1 MLCLGAFLALGG
13 PLFSE
18 QLPLRV
24 YDIGDGLAGDG
35 VEKILADSRGYLWFA
50 TYEGISRF
58 DGVRFTSYGV
68 DDGLPDPRV
77 NDLLEARD
85 GTYWFATRK
94 GLARLQ
100 PDRAEGEPAFQR
112 VPLAGAAVDAPVLAI
127 LEDRAGRIW
136 AGGLER
142 LDVLEKTLQGLRS
155 REVPLTPPLPAAYGA
170 IEMLAETRD
179 GSLWIGTEQGLLRR
193 LPDER
198 LVRYPV
204 WPAADN
210 DRIHHLSEDRH
221 GNLWIGHG
229 EGLFRFRP
237 EPPEAVRDPGELR
250 LYDRAFRAK
259 AVLGTGERIPAARA
273 PGDTVCLR
281 TGPTLG
287 GRIAH
292 HARDGRTWIS
302 DPEGLFVLTPDG
314 LFSRVPDARLGALEI
329 SSFTEDRSGNLWVGT
344 RNGGAARIAPNGFV
358 SFSEEDGFPPLS
370 ISALLPGGN
379 GEIYVLTK
387 AFQPPGIFLHRFD
400 GLRFHTLGVNVPEP
414 IRYLGWG
421 WGQSTFRDHAGEWWV
436 ATGEGLVRFPR
447 LGRVEDLATARP
459 SAIYTRENG
468 LGGNEVF
475 RLYED
480 RRGDLWISTFGA
492 RTLTRFR
499 RATETFESWTLRD
512 DRGNSTAPTAFAE
525 DRAGHLWIG
534 TYEGGLLRFRDGR
547 FDRFTSANGA
557 PDGFIHALHL
567 DHAGRLWIASG
578 QDGAARVDNPAA
590 PRPRFV
596 RYTTREGLATNSIR
610 CLVEDASGR
619 MYLGG
624 TKGIDRL
631 DPATGRVRRFST
643 GDGLTSNL
651 LRTAF
656 RDAGGSLW
664 FGTTRGLSRL
674 DPRPDTPTPPPPVWI
689 TGVRINGVLHR
700 SELGVARIDGLSVPP
715 GPSRIEI
722 EYVAPDFTV
731 GERMRYELRL
741 EGIDRSWGSPSER
754 RSILYGSLPPGRFR
768 FLVRAVTSG
777 GTVSPGPAVV
787 SFTIH
792 PPLWRRWWFLTGT
805 ALLGTVL
812 GTALYRWRV
821 ASLLAIE
828 RMRTGITRDL
838 HDDLGSSLSR
848 ISILS
853 EVVRRRVE
861 GEPEAFRL
869 LGDIGETSR
878 ELMESL
884 SDSIWA
890 IDPARDDLRSFV
902 TRIRRFAGDLL
913 EARGIAWKLDA
924 PADADLRLSPVERR
938 QLYLIVKEALHNV
951 VKHSEAR
958 IVSLTVSLP
967 GRRLAVE
974 IVDDGQGFDPAH
986 VSGEGHGLRSLRSRA
1001 EALDGKLEIDS
1012 APGRG
1017 TRVRA
1022 EVALS

>member
-18 QLPLRV
+18 QLPLRF
-24 YDIGDGLAGDG
+24 YDIRDGLAGDS

-50 TYEGISRF
+50 TTEGVSRF

-77 NDLLEARD
+77 YGFLELRD
-85 GTYWFATRK
+85 GTYWAATGK

-100 PDRAEGEPAFQR
+100 PDRAAGEPAFRR
-112 VPLAGAAVDAPVLAI
+112 VPLAGATADAPVFAI

-142 LDVLEKTLQGLRS
+142 LDVLEKTPRGLRS
-155 REVPLTPPLPAAYGA
+155 REVPLSPPLPAAYGA
-170 IEMLAETRD
+170 IGALIESRD
-179 GSLWIGTEQGLLRR
+179 GSLWIGTDQGMVRR
-193 LPDER
+193 LPDGRQIRIPTLPWES
-198 LVRYPV
+198 
-204 WPAADN
+204 N
-210 DRIHHLSEDRH
+210 DRIHHLSEDPQ

-229 EGLFRFRP
+229 EYLFRFRP
-237 EPPEAVRDPGELR
+237 EPPEAARDPGELR
-250 LYDRAFRAK
+250 LYDRALRAG
-259 AVLGTGERIPAARA
+259 AVFGTGERIPAARA

-287 GRIAH
+287 ARIAH

-314 LFSRVPDARLGALEI
+314 LFSRIPDARLGALGI

-344 RNGGAARIAPNGFV
+344 GSGGAARIAPNGFV

-379 GEIYVLTK
+379 GGIYVQTK

-400 GLRFHTLGVNVPEP
+400 GLRFHTLAINLPRH
-414 IRYLGWG
+414 IRYLGWS
-421 WGQSTFRDHAGEWWV
+421 WGQTTLRDRAGEWWV
-436 ATGEGLVRFPR
+436 PTGQGLVRFPR
-447 LGRVEDLATARP
+447 LDRVEDLATARP
-459 SAIYTRENG
+459 SAVYTRESG
-468 LGGNEVF
+468 LGGNEIF

-480 RRGDLWISTFGA
+480 ARGDLWVSSFGPHYN
-492 RTLTRFR
+492 LTRFQ
-499 RATETFESWTLRD
+499 RAAGTFENWILAS
-512 DRGNSTAPTAFAE
+512 APTAFTE
-525 DRAGHLWIG
+525 DRAGNLWIG
-534 TYEGGLLRFRDGR
+534 LYEGGLMRWRDGR
-547 FDRFTSANGA
+547 FERFPPSQGTPA
-557 PDGFIHALHL
+557 GFIHALHL
-567 DHAGRLWIASG
+567 DRAGRLWIASG
-578 QDGAARVDNPAA
+578 EGGAARVDDPGAL
-590 PRPRFV
+590 RPRFV
-596 RYTTREGLATNSIR
+596 RYTTREGIATNSIR

-624 TKGIDRL
+624 TKGVDRL

-958 IVSLTVSLP
+958 TVSLTVSLP

-974 IVDDGQGFDPAH
+974 IVDDGRGFDPAH